1 MLIVSYSFKTEMRTR
16 CFKVSPQGEPEPVPC
31 PEPRPRRKAGLGT
44 AIKAATTAVGIKPCG
59 GCQRRAAQ
67 LDEIPVDWLKHVW
80 EKIRYPFRRGT

>member
-1 MLIVSYSFKTEMRTR
+1 VLTLNYEHGGEARSA
-16 CFKVSPQGEPEPVPC
+16 CFEVTKAGKLRQVDCSR
-31 PEPRPRRKAGLGT
+31 PRRRKAGLGT
-44 AIKAATTAVGIKPCG
+44 AIKAATTALGIKPCG

>member
-1 MLIVSYSFKTEMRTR
+1 MLTLNYEHGGEARSA
-16 CFKVSPQGEPEPVPC
+16 CFEVTKAGKLRQVDCSR
-31 PEPRPRRKAGLGT
+31 PRRRKAGLGT

-59 GCQRRAAQ
+59 GCERRAAQ

>member
-67 LDEIPVDWLKHVW
+67 LDAVTPGWVAKLLARLW
-80 EKIRYPFRRGT
+80 RRSAP

>member
-1 MLIVSYSFKTEMRTR
+1 VLTLNYEHGGEARSA
-16 CFKVSPQGEPEPVPC
+16 CFEVTKAGKLRQVDCSR
-31 PEPRPRRKAGLGT
+31 PRRRKAGLGT

-67 LDEIPVDWLKHVW
+67 LDEISVDWLKHVW

>member
-1 MLIVSYSFKTEMRTR
+1 MLTLNYEHGGEARSA
-16 CFKVSPQGEPEPVPC
+16 CFEVTKAGKLRQVDCSR
-31 PEPRPRRKAGLGT
+31 PRRRKAGLGT
-44 AIKAATTAVGIKPCG
+44 AIKAATTALGIKPCG

>member
-1 MLIVSYSFKTEMRTR
+1 MLTLNYEHGGEARSA
-16 CFKVSPQGEPEPVPC
+16 CFEVTKAGKLRQVDCSR
-31 PEPRPRRKAGLGT
+31 PRRRKAGLGT

-59 GCQRRAAQ
+59 SCERRAAQ

>member
-1 MLIVSYSFKTEMRTR
+1 VLTLNYEHGGEARSA
-16 CFKVSPQGEPEPVPC
+16 CFEVTKAGKLRQVDCSR
-31 PEPRPRRKAGLGT
+31 PRRRKAGLGT

-59 GCQRRAAQ
+59 GCERRAAQ

>member
-1 MLIVSYSFKTEMRTR
+1 VLTLNYEHGGEARSA
-16 CFKVSPQGEPEPVPC
+16 CFEVTKAGKLRQVDCSR
-31 PEPRPRRKAGLGT
+31 PRRRKAGLGT

>member
-1 MLIVSYSFKTEMRTR
+1 MLTLNYEHGGEARSA
-16 CFKVSPQGEPEPVPC
+16 CFEVTKAGKLRQVDCSR
-31 PEPRPRRKAGLGT
+31 PRRRKAGLGT

-67 LDEIPVDWLKHVW
+67 LDEISVDWLKHVW

>member
-1 MLIVSYSFKTEMRTR
+1 MLTLNYEHGGEARSA
-16 CFKVSPQGEPEPVPC
+16 CFEVTKAGKLRQVDCSR
-31 PEPRPRRKAGLGT
+31 PRRRKAGLGT

-67 LDEIPVDWLKHVW
+67 LDEIPVDWLKHLW

>member
-1 MLIVSYSFKTEMRTR
+1 VLTVNYQHRGEARTACLEVTKNGRLRQVSCDKRR
-16 CFKVSPQGEPEPVPC
+16 
-31 PEPRPRRKAGLGT
+31 RRKAGLGT

>member
-1 MLIVSYSFKTEMRTR
+1 MLTLNYEHGGEARSA
-16 CFKVSPQGEPEPVPC
+16 CFEVTKAGKLRQVDCSR
-31 PEPRPRRKAGLGT
+31 PRRRKAGLGT
-44 AIKAATTAVGIKPCG
+44 AIKTATAAVGIKPCG

>member
-1 MLIVSYSFKTEMRTR
+1 MLTLNYEHGGEARTA
-16 CFKVSPQGEPEPVPC
+16 CFEVTKAGKLRQVDCSR
-31 PEPRPRRKAGLGT
+31 PRRRKAGLGT

-59 GCQRRAAQ
+59 GCERRAAQ

>member
-1 MLIVSYSFKTEMRTR
+1 MLTLNYEHGGEARSA
-16 CFKVSPQGEPEPVPC
+16 CFEVTKAGKLRQVDCSR
-31 PEPRPRRKAGLGT
+31 PRRRKAGLGT